1 MSPIRLTKPKL
12 TPTPTTAKTIAGLI
26 SALLFAILTVPLGAQ
41 PAPETRSPHGFGP
54 FYDAAHEITINGDI
68 QEVVTR
74 RIAGSPAGMH
84 LLVAGPEGQVDAH
97 VGPFLSREIKD
108 ALHTGTPVRIIGAM
122 ASLNGKN
129 YLLARELNVGGSTV
143 TVRSKTGFLLRAHAA
158 RVVPAR
164 SQKLPQSQ
172 IEGGAR

>member
-97 VGPFLSREIKD
+97 VGPFLSKEIKD

-129 YLLARELNVGGSTV
+129 YLLARELSVGGTTV
-143 TVRSKTGFLLRAHAA
+143 KLRSKSGLLLRKH
-158 RVVPAR
+158 PAGLTPPENQKM
-164 SQKLPQSQ
+164 SQLESN
-172 IEGGAR
+172 GGAR